1 MDFFFG
7 EEIQGWIS
15 SGMKKNL
22 EIEGG
27 RDCDSTEIANEKRKT
42 ITLPPLTP
50 PTLYVVCGGM
60 RMRVCVQVAQIRV
73 FVSGRLS

>member
-27 RDCDSTEIANEKRKT
+27 RDCDSTEIANEKCNHPT
-42 ITLPPLTP
+42 PLTP
-50 PTLYVVCGGM
+50 PTHML
-60 RMRVCVQVAQIRV
+60 CVEALTLLEYPRD
-73 FVSGRLS
+73 